1 MSTPRVRRSTAAMIA
16 SVAVLSLVGASCSKS
31 STPDVSTTPTTV
43 ASATTSGASTTGC
56 ADVAALKSSLAAL
69 AAIQP
74 TQDGVASL
82 TAALADVKTKLD
94 AAEASASATLQPLVT
109 QVKTSFDALESAAS
123 GVSASNF
130 NQQMPAIATA
140 LFQVGTATTALTT
153 QLAAECPG
161 S

>member
-1 MSTPRVRRSTAAMIA
+1 MSTYRVRRFTALIA
-16 SVAVLSLVGASCSKS
+16 AVAVFCLVGASCSKNS
-31 STPDVSTTPTTV
+31 SSDVSTTPTT
-43 ASATTSGASTTGC
+43 AATSGATTTGC

-69 AAIQP
+69 AAVQP

-94 AAEASASATLQPLVT
+94 AAEASASATLQPLVA
-109 QVKTSFDALESAAS
+109 QVKTAFDGLESAAS
-123 GVSASNF
+123 GLSASTF
-130 NQQMPAIATA
+130 TMQMPAIATA
-140 LFQVGTATTALTT
+140 LVQVGTATTALTT